1 MAEIEATFEAGGPM
15 GLKFTPVGKE
25 VHILAINPGTQ
36 AERMPQLAPGLVLTK
51 VGSESMESVD
61 YNSAVTLLKGWPRP
75 VTLAFR
81 PAGSAAAAAAAAAP
95 GRRSISAVFREV
107 GTLGLKFTATT
118 DSGGG
123 PMVQVL
129 AINPGTQAERMP
141 QLQAGLVLEKVGE
154 RSVVGHSYDVV
165 LAAIKGSGRP
175 LELVFGADARPVAP
189 AAMRKLRTL
198 ELRSDVVS
206 ATFTEAGSLGL
217 KFTPVGPNVQ
227 ILAVNPGTQ
236 AERLPQ
242 LVSGLVLKSV
252 GGTSVEGMDY
262 RNEVLPLLKAQGRPC
277 TLTFSADGALPVSPA
292 AEAVAAEA
300 TAKLRAGAQKAERER
315 KREIA
320 WAAAAALEEAE
331 SELGAAAAMATE
343 GARELQRHEEL
354 EVAQGGL
361 PEPAKRSAALVLELH
376 RCGPQLTSKCR
387 APAHATVIRHGIY
400 AYLTTPWT
408 CAT

>member
-1 MAEIEATFEAGGPM
+1 M
-15 GLKFTPVGKE
+15 
-25 VHILAINPGTQ
+25 
-36 AERMPQLAPGLVLTK
+36 
-51 VGSESMESVD
+51 
-61 YNSAVTLLKGWPRP
+61 
-75 VTLAFR
+75 
-81 PAGSAAAAAAAAAP
+81 
-95 GRRSISAVFREV
+95 
-107 GTLGLKFTATT
+107 
-118 DSGGG
+118 
-123 PMVQVL
+123 
-129 AINPGTQAERMP
+129 
-141 QLQAGLVLEKVGE
+141 
-154 RSVVGHSYDVV
+154 
-165 LAAIKGSGRP
+165 
-175 LELVFGADARPVAP
+175 
-189 AAMRKLRTL
+189 
-198 ELRSDVVS
+198 S